1 MTTEEIL
8 LQILDEQKK
17 MSSDITEMRSD
28 ITDMQSQMSEM
39 RSDINELQVNQ
50 REMLNRQINLENK
63 VDGLENKVDGL
74 ENKVDGLENK
84 VDGLDKD
91 VKSIKIT
98 LENEVSPAIK
108 TLTEMQIQNSGRLVV
123 IKKDVQD
130 LKNNFAINEV
140 LFGLEKMRANQ

>member
-74 ENKVDGLENK
+74 EIK

>member
-74 ENKVDGLENK
+74 
-84 VDGLDKD
+84 DKD

-108 TLTEMQIQNSGRLVV
+108 TLTELQVHNSGRLVV

>member
-28 ITDMQSQMSEM
+28 ITDLRSDITDIRSDITEM
-39 RSDINELQVNQ
+39 RSDINELQNNQ
-50 REMLNRQINLENK
+50 SEMLHRQIN
-63 VDGLENKVDGL
+63 
-74 ENKVDGLENK
+74 LENK

-108 TLTEMQIQNSGRLVV
+108 TLTEMQIHNSGRLVV
-123 IKKDVQD
+123 IESDVRD
-130 LKNNFAINEV
+130 LKDNFAINEV
-140 LFGLEKMRANQ
+140 LFGLEKIRANQ

>member
-17 MSSDITEMRSD
+17 MSSDITEMRSEITDIRSD
-28 ITDMQSQMSEM
+28 ITEM
-39 RSDINELQVNQ
+39 RSDINELQNNQ
-50 REMLNRQINLENK
+50 SEMLHRQIN
-63 VDGLENKVDGL
+63 L

-108 TLTEMQIQNSGRLVV
+108 TLTEMQIHNSGRLVV
-123 IKKDVQD
+123 IESDVRD
-130 LKNNFAINEV
+130 LKDNFAINEV

>member
-28 ITDMQSQMSEM
+28 I
-39 RSDINELQVNQ
+39 NELQVNQ
-50 REMLNRQINLENK
+50 REMLNRQIN
-63 VDGLENKVDGL
+63 L

>member
-1 MTTEEIL
+1 G
-8 LQILDEQKK
+8 
-17 MSSDITEMRSD
+17 
-28 ITDMQSQMSEM
+28 
-39 RSDINELQVNQ
+39 
-50 REMLNRQINLENK
+50 LENK

-123 IKKDVQD
+123 IKKDIQNI
-130 LKNNFAINEV
+130 KNNFAIKKFFSD
-140 LFGLEKMRANQ
+140 LRK

>member
-28 ITDMQSQMSEM
+28 ITDLRSDITDIRSDITEM
-39 RSDINELQVNQ
+39 RSDIAELQNNQ
-50 REMLNRQINLENK
+50 SEMLHRQINLENK
-63 VDGLENKVDGL
+63 VDGLENRF
-74 ENKVDGLENK
+74 DGLENK

-123 IKKDVQD
+123 IKKDIQNI
-130 LKNNFAINEV
+130 KNNFAINEV

>member
-17 MSSDITEMRSD
+17 MSSDLTEMRSD

-74 ENKVDGLENK
+74 ENKVDGL
-84 VDGLDKD
+84 DKD

-108 TLTEMQIQNSGRLVV
+108 TLTEMQIQNSGRIVV
-123 IKKDVQD
+123 IKKDIQD
-130 LKNNFAINEV
+130 IKNNFAINEV
-140 LFGLEKMRANQ
+140 LFGLEKMRADQ